1 MGAATVERLLQEIA
15 RDEVVPESYTRRSPL
30 RFAPAAAV
38 LVVLVVVVFALI
50 R

>member
-15 RDEVVPESYTRRSPL
+15 RDEVVPESYTRRSRA
-30 RFAPAAAV
+30 RFVPAAAV
-38 LVVLVVVVFALI
+38 LVALLVVALVLT